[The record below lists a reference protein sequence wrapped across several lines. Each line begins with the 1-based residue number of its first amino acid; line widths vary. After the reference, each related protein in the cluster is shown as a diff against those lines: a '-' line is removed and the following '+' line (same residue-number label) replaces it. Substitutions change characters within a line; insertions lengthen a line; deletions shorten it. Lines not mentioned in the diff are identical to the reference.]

1 MSEGC
6 QVSVVKVWP
15 GTPGTCF
22 WTGRKAGGKLLR
34 FVHKGAGRLP
44 SPGEVWEVSGDERN
58 HPDFGPQIHVR
69 QATLR
74 QPRGR
79 LLVDFL
85 ARHKA
90 FDGLHIGITR
100 AAALYAHFGEDL
112 YDVLEDGNDGRLAE
126 VEKLPQESIRPLID
140 AWQTVSHEAN
150 VVRWL
155 SDWDCPLSLARK
167 LIDFYGKQAL
177 DKLHDNPYRM
187 LAFTSFKNC
196 DEMAAR
202 LGLAAD
208 DPRRLTAVV
217 QHVLYEHLEHGHTM
231 VSTEALKDKVTRFL
245 AVLGNGMADKAVR
258 AAQGAKVAVVSEGQV
273 SSTGIRL
280 LELDAMARFRH
291 LLAGEQTR
299 QTELFGNEAAFSTAL
314 AEFESEAGYP
324 LNDEQK
330 DAVAMALR
338 ERVSIICGGVGV
350 GKTTVLKALAKV
362 LSNEIYLMAL
372 TGQAARR
379 ITQATGRAATTI
391 EYFLRHI
398 AGRISSESNP
408 LIVIDEASMLDLQL
422 ATRILRACPS
432 AVRLLLVGDP
442 AQLPPVNFGLI
453 FHKLAESPLVPK
465 TELTVINRQTE
476 ESGIPEISRQIRSGE
491 VPVLP
496 DYPGLGVGVSF
507 ILAPRKEVIQRLLDV
522 KADLPRSQVLCI
534 KNAGGLG
541 IQDLNE
547 VFHRLKSA
555 GRQREESVGMAVGEP
570 VIFKKNVA
578 DLNLVNGL
586 LGEILGF
593 ERDENGVLRIL
604 CSFARDPKTIEGPYI
619 EYLKLA
625 YAITVHSAQG
635 SQFDRVIILIE
646 PSQILDR
653 TLIYTALTRG
663 VHQVVFIGDR
673 NAFDHAV
680 RSEPKASQRVVLFH
694 I

>member
-1 MSEGC
+1 MSNGC

-15 GTPGTCF
+15 GTPGTCI
-22 WTGRKAGGKLLR
+22 WTGRAPGGNLLR
-34 FVHKGAGRLP
+34 FVHKTAGRLP
-44 SPGEVWEVSGDERN
+44 SPGEVWEVSGDEKN
-58 HPDFGPQIHVR
+58 HPDYGPQIHVR
-69 QATLR
+69 EAALR
-74 QPRGR
+74 QPSGR
-79 LLVDFL
+79 LLIDFL
-85 ARHKA
+85 ARHEG
-90 FDGLHIGITR
+90 FDGLHIGVTR
-100 AAALYAHFGEDL
+100 AAELYAHFGEDL
-112 YDVLEDGNDGRLAE
+112 YDVLEDGNEERLAE
-126 VEKLPQESIRPLID
+126 VEKLSRASIRPLID

-155 SDWDCPLSLARK
+155 SGWNCPLGLGRK
-167 LIDFYGKQAL
+167 LIDFYGKRAL
-177 DKLHDNPYRM
+177 DKLHENPYRM
-187 LAFTSFKNC
+187 LAFTSFKKC

-217 QHVLYEHLEHGHTM
+217 QHILYEHLEHGHTLM
-231 VSTEALKDKVTRFL
+231 STMALEDHVTRFL
-245 AVLGNGMADKAVR
+245 AVLGNGIAEKALC
-258 AAQGAKVAVVSEGQV
+258 AAQAAKVAVVSGGQV

-280 LELDAMARFRH
+280 LELDAIARFQH
-291 LLAGEQTR
+291 MLAGGQTR
-299 QTELFGNEAAFSTAL
+299 QTELFGNDVALSTAV

-324 LNDEQK
+324 LNIEQK
-330 DAVAMALR
+330 SAVAMALR
-338 ERVSIICGGVGV
+338 ERVSIICGGAGV
-350 GKTTVLKALAKV
+350 GKTTVLKALAKM

-422 ATRILRACPS
+422 ATRILRACPQ
-432 AVRLLLVGDP
+432 AARLLLVGDP

-453 FHKLAESPLVPK
+453 FHKLAECPLVPK

-476 ESGIPEISRQIRSGE
+476 ESGIPGISRQIRSGA

-496 DYPGLGVGVSF
+496 NYQGSGFGVSF
-507 ILAPRKEVIQRLLDV
+507 IPAPREAIIQRLLDV
-522 KADLPRSQVLCI
+522 KADLPRAQVLCI

-541 IQDLNE
+541 IQDVNE
-547 VFHRLKSA
+547 IFHRLKSV
-555 GRQREESVGMAVGEP
+555 GRQCEASIGMAVGEP

-578 DLNLVNGL
+578 DLDLVNGS
-586 LGEILGF
+586 LGKIHGF
-593 ERDENGVLRIL
+593 ERDEDRGLRIQ
-604 CSFARDPKTIEGPYI
+604 CSFAREPKTIEGPYI

-646 PSQILDR
+646 RSQILDR

-680 RSEPKASQRVVLFH
+680 RCEPKASQREVLFH